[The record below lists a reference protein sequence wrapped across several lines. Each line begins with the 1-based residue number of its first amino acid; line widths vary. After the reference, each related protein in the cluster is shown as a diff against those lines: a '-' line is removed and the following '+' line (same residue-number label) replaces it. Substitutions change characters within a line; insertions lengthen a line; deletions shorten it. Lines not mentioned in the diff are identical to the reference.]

1 MFWLL
6 CPKINCNFLSG
17 SATPRFS
24 TESNRPRHW
33 THSWATFIYVTSPQ
47 SVVLKSIWMLSS
59 HLFLD
64 VLHGRFSWDFPT
76 KILCWFLGA
85 SIRASWPT
93 DTVPRL
99 SCLCVRNETIRSC
112 VCGLQDTLNKAC
124 GSILKYT
131 TIVSFEISYSP
142 FLIFFSFYSASVA
155 PAVEAASLNNNK
167 IYGKGG

>member
-1 MFWLL
+1 
-6 CPKINCNFLSG
+6 
-17 SATPRFS
+17 
-24 TESNRPRHW
+24 
-33 THSWATFIYVTSPQ
+33 
-47 SVVLKSIWMLSS
+47 
-59 HLFLD
+59 
-64 VLHGRFSWDFPT
+64 
-76 KILCWFLGA
+76 
-85 SIRASWPT
+85 
-93 DTVPRL
+93 
-99 SCLCVRNETIRSC
+99 